1 MTFALDAAA
10 ARDGLRGIPA
20 RPFAMCTL
28 SAAAACLAGGAVLML
43 PLPPVAATLTALAAF
58 GTVYL
63 AALAAAGVL
72 HPRELLS
79 RPVKINAAA
88 GVKKSKKY

>member
-1 MTFALDAAA
+1 
-10 ARDGLRGIPA
+10 
-20 RPFAMCTL
+20 
-28 SAAAACLAGGAVLML
+28 ML

-63 AALAAAGVL
+63 AVLAASGVL

-79 RPVKINAAA
+79 RSVKINAAA
-88 GVKKSKKY
+88 GIKKSKKY